1 MRELHAGSPSC
12 PQGSEAQ
19 TFQVLPLPL
28 LASVSRMGRESDERN
43 WEQIRSDEEQTP
55 SPPPPHNMS
64 GSQSSHAGQHQ
75 PQLTLLGVCTR
86 GSRCRSCWGMLLAS
100 THNCLLFAIH
110 IHHNRGSD
118 PGARSPGMKVGP
130 VASPCPASGPLTF
143 PKKEDPPLHS
153 PARTVDPPL
162 LAGHIEEG
170 TLRRWPL

>member
-1 MRELHAGSPSC
+1 MQEAPAVLKAQRPRPSRC
-12 PQGSEAQ
+12 FLFPSW
-19 TFQVLPLPL
+19 
-28 LASVSRMGRESDERN
+28 ASVSRMGRESDERN

-55 SPPPPHNMS
+55 SPPPPTTCLAPRVPMQDNTNL
-64 GSQSSHAGQHQ
+64 SSPSLESASEGAGV
-75 PQLTLLGVCTR
+75 GAA
-86 GSRCRSCWGMLLAS
+86 GGMLLAS

-110 IHHNRGSD
+110 IHHNRGPD

-153 PARTVDPPL
+153 PARTVDLPL